1 MRMLLVAPERA
12 GVNWSAEVELLGT
25 VLHAVPLTGHVSSER
40 LTRATSGERFTILHV
55 VADGNDEGVALSDG
69 LLVKER
75 LAQIAR
81 HVRADL
87 VFLNACRSA
96 ALGQYLAC
104 QGVPAVICYTVP
116 VLDADALRMASYFY
130 EELVALGLD
139 YRRAFEKVSP
149 CDGSLAWFAG
159 AGYVD
164 KAVEPLVT
172 MVGFL
177 QQEMVIMRRTMVRGM
192 VAMGVVNL
200 LAVGMLLSVALPG
213 VQGQGESPL
222 ATVPVD
228 SPLIGNGGP
237 DPPAATPHPIR
248 KPKDE
253 DDPPTVTAWPTET
266 STVTPTATHTLTST
280 ATRTPTP
287 WPTVALPTLTPD
299 WLATIAAGC
308 PWATPGPSYWRSTQ
322 TDSPSS
328 KLDEGLS
335 VVLDR
340 GQES

>member
-12 GVNWSAEVELLGT
+12 GVNWSAEVELLGA
-25 VLHAVPLTGHVSSER
+25 VLHAVPLTGHVSGER

-104 QGVPAVICYTVP
+104 QGVPCVICYTVP

-172 MVGFL
+172 TVALL
-177 QQEMVIMRRTMVRGM
+177 QGELVTMRRTMVRGM

-213 VQGQGESPL
+213 VQGQEESPL
-222 ATVPVD
+222 ATLPVV
-228 SPLIGNGGP
+228 GNTGSDAP
-237 DPPAATPHPIR
+237 TATVRPTRI
-248 KPKDE
+248 PKDE
-253 DDPPTVTAWPTET
+253 DEPPTATTWPTDT
-266 STVTPTATHTLTST
+266 NTVTPTATNTVTNT

-287 WPTVALPTLTPD
+287 RPTVALPTLTPD
-299 WLATIAAGC
+299 WLATIVALPPCEAN
-308 PWATPGPSYWRSTQ
+308 
-322 TDSPSS
+322 
-328 KLDEGLS
+328 
-335 VVLDR
+335 
-340 GQES
+340 

>member
-1 MRMLLVAPERA
+1 MIRMLLVAPERT
-12 GVNWSAEVELLGT
+12 GVSWSTEVELLGA
-25 VLHAVPLTGHVSSER
+25 VLHAVPLTGPVSSER

-55 VADGNDEGVALSDG
+55 VADGADEGVALSDG
-69 LLVKER
+69 LLGKER

-104 QGVPAVICYTVP
+104 QGVPCVICYTVP

-159 AGYVD
+159 VGYVD
-164 KAVEPLVT
+164 KAVEPLVAT
-172 MVGFL
+172 VGSL
-177 QQEMVIMRRTMVRGM
+177 QQEMVTMRRTLVQGL

-200 LAVGMLLSVALPG
+200 LAVGMLLSVALPS

-222 ATVPVD
+222 ATLPVG
-228 SPLIGNGGP
+228 SPLIGNTGP
-237 DPPAATPHPIR
+237 DDAPIEAVPVATLRPTR
-248 KPKDE
+248 KPKEEE
-253 DDPPTVTAWPTET
+253 DSPTATAWPTDT
-266 STVTPTATHTLTST
+266 STVTPTATNTVTNT

-287 WPTVALPTLTPD
+287 RPTVALPTLTPD
-299 WLATIAAGC
+299 WLATIAALPPC
-308 PWATPGPSYWRSTQ
+308 LP
-322 TDSPSS
+322 
-328 KLDEGLS
+328 
-335 VVLDR
+335 
-340 GQES
+340 

>member
-1 MRMLLVAPERA
+1 MIRMLLVAPERT
-12 GVNWSAEVELLGT
+12 GVSWSTEVELLGA
-25 VLHAVPLTGHVSSER
+25 VLHAVPLTGPVSSER

-55 VADGNDEGVALSDG
+55 VADGADEGVALSDG
-69 LLVKER
+69 LLGKER

-130 EELVALGLD
+130 EELVALNLD

-164 KAVEPLVT
+164 KAVEPLVAT
-172 MVGFL
+172 VALL
-177 QQEMVIMRRTMVRGM
+177 QGELVTMRRTMVRGM

-200 LAVGMLLSVALPG
+200 LAVGMLLAVALPG
-213 VQGQGESPL
+213 AQGQDDSPL
-222 ATVPVD
+222 ATMPVGL
-228 SPLIGNGGP
+228 PLIGNTGP
-237 DPPAATPHPIR
+237 DDAPIEAVPIATVRPTR
-248 KPKDE
+248 KPKE
-253 DDPPTVTAWPTET
+253 EVDPPTATAWPTDT
-266 STVTPTATHTLTST
+266 STVTPTATNTVTNT

-287 WPTVALPTLTPD
+287 RPTVALPTLTPD
-299 WLATIAAGC
+299 WLATIAALPPC
-308 PWATPGPSYWRSTQ
+308 LP
-322 TDSPSS
+322 
-328 KLDEGLS
+328 
-335 VVLDR
+335 
-340 GQES
+340 

>member
-1 MRMLLVAPERA
+1 MRMLLVAPEQA
-12 GVNWSAEVELLGT
+12 GINWSAEVELLGA
-25 VLHAVPLTGHVSSER
+25 VLHAVPLTGFVSSER

-55 VADGNDEGVALSDG
+55 VADGDDEGVALSDG

-104 QGVPAVICYTVP
+104 QGVPCVICYTVP
-116 VLDADALRMASYFY
+116 VLDADALRMASYYY

-139 YRRAFEKVSP
+139 YHRAFEKVSP

-172 MVGFL
+172 MVGLL
-177 QQEMVIMRRTMVRGM
+177 QGEMMTMRRTMVRGM

-200 LAVGMLLSVALPG
+200 LAVGMLLSVALPS

-222 ATVPVD
+222 ATLPVD
-228 SPLIGNGGP
+228 SPLIGDTGQ
-237 DPPAATPHPIR
+237 DDAPIEAVPLTTVRPTR

-253 DDPPTVTAWPTET
+253 VDPPTATVWPTDA
-266 STVTPTATHTLTST
+266 STVTPTATNTATNT

-287 WPTVALPTLTPD
+287 RPTVALPTLTPD
-299 WLATIAAGC
+299 WQATMAALPPC
-308 PWATPGPSYWRSTQ
+308 LP
-322 TDSPSS
+322 
-328 KLDEGLS
+328 
-335 VVLDR
+335 
-340 GQES
+340 

>member
-1 MRMLLVAPERA
+1 VDKERHMRMLLVAPERA

-25 VLHAVPLTGHVSSER
+25 VLHAVPLTGHVTSER

-55 VADGNDEGVALSDG
+55 VADGSDEGVALSDG

-75 LAQIAR
+75 LAQLAR

-130 EELVALGLD
+130 EELVALNLD

-177 QQEMVIMRRTMVRGM
+177 QQEMVTMRRTMVRGM

-213 VQGQGESPL
+213 VQGQSDSPL

-237 DPPAATPHPIR
+237 DDALSEAGPIATVQPTR
-248 KPKDE
+248 KPKEE
-253 DDPPTVTAWPTET
+253 DDPSTATAWPID
-266 STVTPTATHTLTST
+266 TST
-280 ATRTPTP
+280 ATPTVTNTATNTLARTPTP
-287 WPTVALPTLTPD
+287 RPTVALPTLTPD
-299 WLATIAAGC
+299 WPATIAALPPC
-308 PWATPGPSYWRSTQ
+308 LPV
-322 TDSPSS
+322 
-328 KLDEGLS
+328 E
-335 VVLDR
+335 
-340 GQES
+340 